1 MGNGTR
7 IAFENS
13 ALNNKPVD
21 VSTTNPLPVALP
33 KSAYNEVLTVSPT
46 PIIQITAQYGLVYE
60 MLPVVA
66 NGGVAGV
73 TDNMFSASSGVDAA
87 GFAAITSIK
96 QLAYRGGQG
105 LLCRL
110 SALFT
115 TGVADSLQAAGLITS
130 ENALTFGYIG
140 DAFGIIITRY
150 GVDEAQELT
159 ITVAAAGAETATG
172 DLGGSPF
179 SIDLT
184 AGSIAHNCNEIAAGL
199 TAQIPNYLFTANG
212 ATVYAI
218 SLLSQ
223 VEGAFSFSST
233 GTAVGAWVQKAVGA
247 GSEFEVIPQASWNR
261 DTASFLDPTKGNV
274 YTIRMQYLGFG
285 NIEFSVEDPT
295 TGHPILVHVLEYANA
310 NTRPSVSNPT
320 FRIGWLAQNTG
331 NTSDIVVRGGSG
343 AGFIEGLSIL
353 DNAPRGLDN
362 TAAAIGSTQT
372 NIITIRNRAHFGDHL
387 NRAVIRPLVLS
398 LGTDSSK
405 GAIFTLTADAT
416 LDTDAEFSYIDKDTS
431 LAEFTKDES
440 PVTGG
445 RVLASFFVSASGAVP
460 SLGEIETEIVPN
472 SSLTLSVA
480 TVGAGT
486 ALMVGSATWQE
497 DL

>member
-1 MGNGTR
+1 MIFINRFHSEKGTP
-7 IAFENS
+7 IEVAH
-13 ALNNKPVD
+13 KD
-21 VSTTNPLPVALP
+21 PLPVFDVVSS
-33 KSAYNEVLTVSPT
+33 KSAYKEQLVVQPT
-46 PIIQITAQYGLVYE
+46 PVLQITAQYGLILE

-73 TDNMFSASSGVDAA
+73 TDNMFSASSGVDPS

-96 QLAYRGGQG
+96 QLPYRGGQG

-115 TGVADSLQAAGLITS
+115 DGVVDSLQASGLITS
-130 ENALTFGYIG
+130 ENALTFGFIG

-159 ITVAAAGAETATG
+159 ITVAAGGAETATG
-172 DLGGSPF
+172 DLGGSPY
-179 SIDLT
+179 SIALT
-184 AGSIAHNCNEIAAGL
+184 AGSIAQNCNEMAVGL

-212 ATVYAI
+212 DTVYAI

-233 GTAVGAWVQKAVGA
+233 GTAIGAWVQKAVGA
-247 GSEFEVIPQASWNR
+247 GPEFEFIPQASWNR
-261 DTASFLDPTKGNV
+261 NISPLLDPTKGNV

-295 TGHPILVHVLEYANA
+295 NGQPTLVHVLEYVNA

-320 FRIGWLAQNTG
+320 FRIGWLAQNSG
-331 NTSDIVVRGGSG
+331 NTTDLVVLGGSG
-343 AGFIEGLSIL
+343 AGFIEGVESL

-362 TAAAIGSTQT
+362 IVSSVGLTPT
-372 NIITIRNRAHFGDHL
+372 NILTIRNRSHFGNTL

-398 LGTDSSK
+398 LGTDSAK
-405 GAIFTLTADAT
+405 GAIFTITANAT
-416 LDTDAEFSYIDKDTS
+416 LETSAEFSYIDLETS
-431 LAEFTKDES
+431 LVEFTLDPS
-440 PVTGG
+440 TVIGG
-445 RVLASFFVSASGAVP
+445 RVLASFFVSSNGTVP
-460 SLGEIETEIVPN
+460 SLGDIELDVVPN
-472 SSLTLSVA
+472 GSLTLSARVVA
-480 TVGAGT
+480 TPN